1 VSCVLVAVVVLAVVV
16 ASSVRPDASLR
27 RDVDRL
33 EREVERLRWR
43 VDEEGED

>member
-1 VSCVLVAVVVLAVVV
+1 VSCALVAVLVVAVVV

-33 EREVERLRWR
+33 EREVERLRR
-43 VDEEGED
+43 RLDEEGED